1 MTAFGM
7 RVRGCKYAEVGVLAA
22 GVEVVLVAAV
32 GAEPFLAAVEPPQ
45 LARATPR
52 LSVGIVARV
61 TDDVAARVDDVGDVA
76 LIVGQLV
83 MSRARGVEI
92 SAAEA
97 RHDNAVTA
105 TDRAVAVII
114 SRRDEPA
121 PRRYLA
127 GHHRCDSLIKG
138 G

>member
-7 RVRGCKYAEVGVLAA
+7 RVGGCKYAEVGVLAA
-22 GVEVVLVAAV
+22 GVEVVFVAAV
-32 GAEPFLAAVEPPQ
+32 GAEPFLAAVEPTQ
-45 LARATPR
+45 FARASPR
-52 LSVGIVARV
+52 LSVGIKACVADYGSV
-61 TDDVAARVDDVGDVA
+61 TVDDCRDIA
-76 LIVGQLV
+76 LIVGEFIVRLA
-83 MSRARGVEI
+83 RAVEI

-97 RHDNAVTA
+97 RHDNAVA
-105 TDRAVAVII
+105 AADRAVAVII